1 MEKEKSKNSSV
12 LVVAFF
18 LLVLLLG
25 GYILYDKVLSDKAT
39 DLTNNDNANNQSILD
54 NNNNVENQQSNETNE
69 TNLFT
74 KLLGTYSYKGKYVD
88 SKEEIPENITFEE
101 TVYNELI
108 LNSSGE
114 AEAKAGSVRGSGST
128 AKGKW
133 YISNDKIIILN
144 EKCTPSILN
153 GEVEYVNCQPTWTYT
168 YKIEDN
174 KVIIS
179 SNSNL
184 TKGETLV
191 KE

>member
-1 MEKEKSKNSSV
+1 MENKKSNRNSIIILLITIIVV
-12 LVVAFF
+12 LATS
-18 LLVLLLG
+18 LVLLSTG
-25 GYILYDKVLSDKAT
+25 TISFNGEGNKTEEKPQPI
-39 DLTNNDNANNQSILD
+39 
-54 NNNNVENQQSNETNE
+54 ETND
-69 TNLFT
+69 TDIFT
-74 KLLGTYSYKGKYVD
+74 KLVGTYSYKGKYVD